1 MEEDDEFG
9 DLYTDVLRPFSSSA
23 PSAPQPQ
30 HSSPAPSSIQRPIDL
45 VLQNHRKDIDGDE
58 ILHGVSGRNP
68 PVPFDQTPLNSVEN
82 SIPTDINSAT
92 RPRVLG
98 PSEAKLPNNA
108 SNSTDFQSDKQ
119 DEEITFDIEEI
130 NTGIIED
137 SGPMIPGLTVDT
149 EDSRKSDA
157 DVAGGRVSGEGDE
170 DWEEDSDSEDDLQ
183 IVLNDTNHG
192 PMGMERGMMG
202 DGGDDDDDDE
212 DGDPLVIVADGDP
225 NQPIEE
231 QDWGVG
237 EDAATAAGVEGEKKE
252 GDEAAGKGNAVAGPK
267 IGYSNHG
274 YHHQFHSQFK
284 YVRPG
289 AAPMPGA
296 TVGPGGATGQV
307 RPPINMAPLA
317 GRGRGDWRPAGMRNA
332 PQMQKG
338 YHHGFGMPVWGNNVA
353 GRGFGGG
360 LEFTLPS
367 HKTIFDVDIDSF
379 EEKPWKYPGVDT
391 SDFFNFG
398 LNEESWKDY
407 CKQLEQHRLETTMQS
422 KIRVYESGRAEQ
434 EYDPDLPPELA
445 AAAAGIHEMPADN
458 SNIGKSDVGQSDL
471 MKGPPRVRPPLPTGR
486 AIQVEGGYGERLPS
500 IDTRPPRIRDSD
512 AIIEIV
518 LQDSLDDDSSTGNGG
533 LDGANNDPPRDD
545 FRGSRTPEDDI
556 APIETEY
563 CHDFPQAYNNRKG
576 GRRAPYID
584 SGRSNIPEGDGI
596 LPFHPEAP
604 CQYRADSRGPPVLS
618 GGDFGPHHEERRGQ
632 GRTTDISPHVT
643 PSGTRDKRLHDN
655 FEEDSVESLD
665 DKHSPVVSSPTA
677 VRDARELSLEDK
689 DVTVPDEPVVAE
701 GSSGMEK
708 DEMTENEVTTNDS
721 IKDGN
726 AHHSA
731 KKKKLSSCVEQSAL
745 QELDGGEDSK
755 AARSSEN
762 SKARSGSSKDYQ
774 KWQDGVEEEVVQ
786 DGCARHTGST
796 KRHLDESEHNF
807 QRKERDARQ
816 EMERNH
822 MVIKGR
828 EGSYPRRDLDPSLT
842 HHLHIRN
849 DSYDRRKERENP
861 DGSWQWREEDPHSRK
876 SRTEDTR
883 KRERGDEMGS
893 RHRNKTREGERS
905 DREEHLHSRKQL
917 DNGSYRIH
925 HDKDGSSRYR
935 EREDNL
941 KSRYDVVDDYHSKR
955 RKDEEYLRRD
965 LTNKEEI
972 LHGYREGTSRR
983 RRERDD
989 VLDPRKRDDQQ
1000 RIRDNLDDYHSV
1012 RHKDEIWLQRERG
1025 ERQRERE
1032 ELYRLKQSHE
1042 ENLSKREKEEGR
1054 GSLRTG
1060 RGADDKAR
1068 IGQARVKDEYRG
1080 SDKEYQLKDAVRNN
1094 EQQKRR
1100 DRMEEES
1107 YSHRRGRDDVYA
1119 RGNQLSNE
1127 ERRSRQERSSARI
1140 DRAVDTPDYQGVYDK
1155 KHKDNMR
1162 RSKESEG
1169 GDHNTL
1175 GHSRRNQEDH
1185 SGHTDEMG
1193 LNGVAEKGN
1202 VENDIAVQLN
1212 SPKRRKEDA
1221 SSDDELQDSRR
1232 GRSKLER
1239 WTSHKE
1245 RDYSIGSKPSTSLTF
1260 KEIDRNNNS
1269 GSSEA
1274 NKLANELPKR
1284 PQAVEKHSLAEEKD
1298 AADIENKDTDT
1309 KPLEDRHLD
1318 TVEKLKKRSE
1328 RFKLPMPSEKD
1339 ALAIKK
1345 METEAL
1351 PSVKTDT
1358 PVDAEIKPER
1368 PARKRRW
1375 ISN

>member
-23 PSAPQPQ
+23 PSAPQP
-30 HSSPAPSSIQRPIDL
+30 HNSSPAPSLIQRPIDL

-98 PSEAKLPNNA
+98 SSEAKLPNNA
-108 SNSTDFQSDKQ
+108 SNSTDFQSNKQ

-212 DGDPLVIVADGDP
+212 DGDPL
-225 NQPIEE
+225 
-231 QDWGVG
+231 
-237 EDAATAAGVEGEKKE
+237 
-252 GDEAAGKGNAVAGPK
+252 
-267 IGYSNHG
+267 
-274 YHHQFHSQFK
+274 

-338 YHHGFGMPVWGNNVA
+338 YHHGFGMPVWGNNVQA
-353 GRGFGGG
+353 GALVVDWNSPF
-360 LEFTLPS
+360 LPTNYVLADEYLAIFYIIFR
-367 HKTIFDVDIDSF
+367 TIFDVDIDSF

-500 IDTRPPRIRDSD
+500 IDTRPPEFVILMQSLRYLGKQ
-512 AIIEIV
+512 IV

-563 CHDFPQAYNNRKG
+563 CDDFPQAYNNRKG

-618 GGDFGPHHEERRGQ
+618 GGDFGPHHEERYGTVSQCESDKAGQ

-708 DEMTENEVTTNDS
+708 DDMTENE
-721 IKDGN
+721 
-726 AHHSA
+726 
-731 KKKKLSSCVEQSAL
+731 SAL

-774 KWQDGVEEEVVQ
+774 K
-786 DGCARHTGST
+786 CR
-796 KRHLDESEHNF
+796 
-807 QRKERDARQ
+807 
-816 EMERNH
+816 
-822 MVIKGR
+822 MV
-828 EGSYPRRDLDPSLT
+828 L
-842 HHLHIRN
+842 
-849 DSYDRRKERENP
+849 RRK
-861 DGSWQWREEDPHSRK
+861 
-876 SRTEDTR
+876 
-883 KRERGDEMGS
+883 
-893 RHRNKTREGERS
+893 
-905 DREEHLHSRKQL
+905 
-917 DNGSYRIH
+917 
-925 HDKDGSSRYR
+925 
-935 EREDNL
+935 
-941 KSRYDVVDDYHSKR
+941 
-955 RKDEEYLRRD
+955 
-965 LTNKEEI
+965 
-972 LHGYREGTSRR
+972 
-983 RRERDD
+983 
-989 VLDPRKRDDQQ
+989 
-1000 RIRDNLDDYHSV
+1000 
-1012 RHKDEIWLQRERG
+1012 
-1025 ERQRERE
+1025 
-1032 ELYRLKQSHE
+1032 
-1042 ENLSKREKEEGR
+1042 
-1054 GSLRTG
+1054 
-1060 RGADDKAR
+1060 
-1068 IGQARVKDEYRG
+1068 
-1080 SDKEYQLKDAVRNN
+1080 
-1094 EQQKRR
+1094 
-1100 DRMEEES
+1100 
-1107 YSHRRGRDDVYA
+1107 
-1119 RGNQLSNE
+1119 
-1127 ERRSRQERSSARI
+1127 
-1140 DRAVDTPDYQGVYDK
+1140 
-1155 KHKDNMR
+1155 
-1162 RSKESEG
+1162 
-1169 GDHNTL
+1169 
-1175 GHSRRNQEDH
+1175 
-1185 SGHTDEMG
+1185 
-1193 LNGVAEKGN
+1193 
-1202 VENDIAVQLN
+1202 
-1212 SPKRRKEDA
+1212 
-1221 SSDDELQDSRR
+1221 
-1232 GRSKLER
+1232 
-1239 WTSHKE
+1239 
-1245 RDYSIGSKPSTSLTF
+1245 
-1260 KEIDRNNNS
+1260 
-1269 GSSEA
+1269 
-1274 NKLANELPKR
+1274 
-1284 PQAVEKHSLAEEKD
+1284 
-1298 AADIENKDTDT
+1298 
-1309 KPLEDRHLD
+1309 
-1318 TVEKLKKRSE
+1318 
-1328 RFKLPMPSEKD
+1328 
-1339 ALAIKK
+1339 
-1345 METEAL
+1345 
-1351 PSVKTDT
+1351 
-1358 PVDAEIKPER
+1358 
-1368 PARKRRW
+1368 
-1375 ISN
+1375 